1 MKKLSFFIAVLLV
14 LNIFS
19 IAPTTVFASALEG
32 VFASSY
38 SHATSDEAT
47 MDEVVGDITYRFY
60 NDGTARVKDYKGS
73 KSTVEIPKTV
83 KNSTVTAVSRD
94 AFYECDFLKKVIL
107 PDSILEI
114 GSNAFDTCTSLETV
128 NLGNSLY
135 RIGAGA
141 FSGCESLK
149 SINIPKSVT
158 KIGNYAF
165 FDCVE
170 LKTITGGENVINIGE
185 YAFDNTLWFDGKPDG
200 VVYIGKTAYQF
211 KGENYPKQIVIKS
224 GTVGIAESAFC
235 SCTKLTSVI
244 LPDTVETIGKTAFS
258 DCDRLADIVIPKSL
272 KNIEKEAFDYCPSL
286 ENVYYLGSEE
296 SWDNISIGANN
307 SDLQDA
313 DIVYNYT
320 RAKADK
326 MIIRTSVILPKN
338 KGTVFVKGTL
348 KIKAVVKNA
357 NGMTTFTSSD
367 SKVATVNSK
376 GVVKGLKAGK
386 VSVTVGNNNVFKKYS
401 LTVKNPTLNTKKTT
415 LEVGEKLT
423 LKINGKVGKAK
434 FKSSNCKVATVN
446 KKGLITAKKKGSAKI
461 TVTTN
466 GNVKLSCKVK
476 VK

>member
-1 MKKLSFFIAVLLV
+1 MKKLSFFIAILLV

-38 SHATSDEAT
+38 SDATSDEAT

-60 NDGTARVKDYKGS
+60 SDGTAKVRGYEGS
-73 KSTVEIPKTV
+73 NSVVQIPKTV
-83 KNSTVTAVSRD
+83 KNHRVIAVSSD
-94 AFYECDFLKKVIL
+94 SFYECDYLEKVIL

-170 LKTITGGENVINIGE
+170 LKAITGGENLVNIGE
-185 YAFDNTLWFDGKPDG
+185 GAFDNTLWFDDKPDG

-244 LPDTVETIGKTAFS
+244 LPDTVEIIGKSAFS

-272 KNIEKEAFDYCPSL
+272 TTIEKEAFDYCPSL

-296 SWDNISIGANN
+296 SWDNISIGVNN
-307 SDLQDA
+307 SDLEDA
-313 DIVYNYT
+313 NIVYNYT

-326 MIIRTSVILPKN
+326 RIIRTSVILPKN

-357 NGMTTFTSSD
+357 NGQTTFTSSNP
-367 SKVATVNSK
+367 KVATVNAK

-386 VSVTVGNNNVFKKYS
+386 VSVTIGNNNVFKKYS
-401 LTVKNPTLNTKKTT
+401 LTVKNPTLNTKKAT
-415 LEVGEKLT
+415 LEVGEKFT
-423 LKINGKVGKAK
+423 LKVNGKVGKAK
-434 FKSSNCKVATVN
+434 FKTSNKKIAAVN